1 MLQHHT
7 GIASSWHQE
16 DKMEIKV
23 GSISMDKREA
33 LDDLR
38 RIRME
43 DSRCIEVRAMDGLS
57 NTRKPKIK

>member
-1 MLQHHT
+1 MLQHHM
-7 GIASSWHQE
+7 GIASSWRQE
-16 DKMEIKV
+16 DKMEVKV

-43 DSRCIEVRAMDGLS
+43 DSRCIGVRAMGGLS
-57 NTRKPKIK
+57 NTRKLKIK